1 MRMEALLW
9 IHPGCGSAL
18 EAEITRLDV
27 AKVSGTMTPDDG
39 VPGRGGIGNIFI
51 MGQRL
56 LFKRER
62 RGGLSSH
69 FMPDLYFS
77 REPFL
82 RELSLSLMMEAK
94 GLAPRLMARWFL
106 ITAGAA
112 EVFTLMQPLENAVSL
127 MEILSSGGQGTSHLR
142 AAGELVG
149 RLHALG
155 VYHGDLN
162 AGNILIDGSGR
173 AWGIDWRHS
182 CLFVPFPDDLRL
194 ANLLRLER
202 SIVKT
207 LSASGARLA
216 EDGWEALAL
225 GYREGGGFGDERLT
239 RQWLKSLGRRFLFR
253 RFFWERSQKSGGP
266 DFPRGKN

>member
-1 MRMEALLW
+1 MGVLLW
-9 IHPGCGSAL
+9 IHPACGSAL
-18 EAEITRLDV
+18 EAEIIRLDV
-27 AKVSGTMTPDDG
+27 GEVSGAMTPDDG

-62 RGGLSSH
+62 RGGLSSR
-69 FMPDLYFS
+69 FMPDLYFN

-94 GLAPRLMARWFL
+94 GLAPRIIARWFL
-106 ITAGAA
+106 ATAGAA

-127 MEILSSGGQGTSHLR
+127 MEILSSGGQGTTHLK

-162 AGNILIDGSGR
+162 AGNVLIDGSGR
-173 AWGIDWRHS
+173 PWGIDWRHS
-182 CLFVPFPDDLRL
+182 SIFTPFPDELRL
-194 ANLLRLER
+194 ANLRRLER

-207 LSASGARLA
+207 LSQTGARLGQ
-216 EDGWEALAL
+216 DGWEALAM
-225 GYREGGGFGDERLT
+225 GYREGGGFGGEPVT
-239 RQWLKSLGRRFLFR
+239 KQWLKSAGRGFFIR
-253 RFFWERSQKSGGP
+253 RFFWERFKNSGRP
-266 DFPRGKN
+266 LFPPWKN